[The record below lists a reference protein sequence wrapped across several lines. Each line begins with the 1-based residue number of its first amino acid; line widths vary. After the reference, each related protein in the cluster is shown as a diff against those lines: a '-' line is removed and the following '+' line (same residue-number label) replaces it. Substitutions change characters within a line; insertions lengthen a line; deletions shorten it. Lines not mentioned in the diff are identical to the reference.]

1 MPPAPVMGDLRSLHL
16 APWIELHEAVR
27 QKSRPRG
34 IRVAGA
40 APTNEQVFSLVRS
53 IADSEPGQAV
63 AYVPAKDVELSVWA
77 RRPNFFIFAPAHHA
91 SGRGVVIGTIDKLAS
106 ARNPRNLN
114 ITRPL

>member
-1 MPPAPVMGDLRSLHL
+1 MGDLRSLHL

-77 RRPNFFIFAPAHHA
+77 RRPNFSSLRRRIMR
-91 SGRGVVIGTIDKLAS
+91 RGGVLSLARS
-106 ARNPRNLN
+106 TSLRRRAILE
-114 ITRPL
+114 ISI